1 MPQRS
6 ARVARHKDGWKD
18 IQSKARIKKRTK
30 LALLIL
36 ALVGSLIIISWL
48 VHFTKNLFS
57 PWKLSTNQQRNYI
70 WNGEFNINLLIRT
83 NSVSL
88 FSYNP
93 KDRKVV
99 IVNIPDE
106 TYLEVPSGFGK
117 WQLRA
122 IYDLGQSQKGL
133 GGDQL
138 LKKTLIEFFAI
149 PIDGFLDFGGSFKTK
164 SASELLDSL
173 KKNPFAGLTLLSN
186 LQTDLT
192 LWELIRLQAGI
203 SSVRFD
209 KIRELNL
216 TELNVLDKENLL
228 DGTQVYISDPVKL
241 DSVLSDLVDPAI
253 SLEHKTIAVLNATNR
268 PQLAQ
273 KAARLITNLGGNVII
288 TANAQKTLPKS
299 RLIGEQSKTLQRLQQ
314 IFDLGDK
321 INTKDEGLESFRAQI
336 NLLLGEDYSN

>member
-6 ARVARHKDGWKD
+6 ARVARRKDGWKD

-36 ALVGSLIIISWL
+36 ALVGSLIVISWL
-48 VHFTKNLFS
+48 VHLTKNLFS
-57 PWKLSTNQQRNYI
+57 PWKLSTNSQRNYI

-93 KDRKVV
+93 KDRKVI

-122 IYDLGQSQKGL
+122 IYDLG
-133 GGDQL
+133 GDQL
-138 LKKTLIEFFAI
+138 LKKTLVEFFAI

-173 KKNPFAGLTLLSN
+173 KKNPFTGLTLLSN
-186 LQTDLT
+186 VQTDLT
-192 LWELIRLQAGI
+192 LWELMRLQAGI

-216 TELNVLDKENLL
+216 SKLNVLDKDNLL
-228 DGTQVYISDPVKL
+228 DGTEVYIFDPVKL

-253 SLEHKTIAVLNATNR
+253 SLEHKTIAVLNATDR

-288 TANAQKTLPKS
+288 TSNAQKTLPKS

-314 IFDLGDK
+314 IFDLDDK
-321 INTKDEGLESFRAQI
+321 ISTKDEGLESFRAQI

>member
-6 ARVARHKDGWKD
+6 ARVAHHKDGWKD

-36 ALVGSLIIISWL
+36 ALVGSLVIISWL
-48 VHFTKNLFS
+48 VHLTKNLFS
-57 PWKLSTNQQRNYI
+57 PWKLSTNSQRNYI

-122 IYDLGQSQKGL
+122 IYDLG
-133 GGDQL
+133 GDQL
-138 LKKTLIEFFAI
+138 LKKTLVEFFAI
-149 PIDGFLDFGGSFKTK
+149 PIDGFLDFGGSFKTR

-173 KKNPFAGLTLLSN
+173 KKNPFSGFELLSN

-216 TELNVLDKENLL
+216 SKLNVLDKENLL
-228 DGTQVYISDPVKL
+228 DGTQVYISDPVRL
-241 DSVLSDLVDPAI
+241 DSILSDLVDPAI

-268 PQLAQ
+268 SQLAQ

-288 TANAQKTLPKS
+288 TSNAQKTLKKS
-299 RLIGEQSKTLQRLQQ
+299 QLIGEQSKTLKRLQQ
-314 IFDLGDK
+314 IFDLDDK
-321 INTKDEGLESFRAQI
+321 ISTKDEDSESLRAQI